1 MNSTPVNN
9 SILEEIQD
17 RILWLAIKMVD
28 HSNRG
33 RYQKGSPKLGGHQA
47 SSASVTTIMTYLF
60 FEFMGP
66 HDKISIKPHA
76 APVFHAVQYLLNQL
90 DEKYLTQLRA
100 FGGLQAYPSV
110 TKDPDN
116 VDFSTGSV
124 GLGPITPNFASLVE
138 KYLES
143 HFEYESKDSKYI
155 SLLGDAEL
163 DEGSVWEAIM
173 EPAIASLN
181 DVLWIVDL
189 NRQSLD
195 RVIPGVRAN
204 DWKNMFVAN
213 GWDVIDAKY
222 GAQLERAFASGNGD
236 LLKLWIDEMP
246 NQRYQYL
253 LRLDQNDLRKELTY
267 GFKHSKDLTKF
278 LDSYNDLDLYSMFR
292 NLGGHDFDKLR
303 EAFDQSTKT
312 SSPTVIFAYTF
323 KGWNLPILGLPRNH
337 STLLNPEQIEQLR
350 IKLNI
355 PEDNIWAKFNE
366 SSDAGT
372 HCNKKAKIFTKTNP
386 QNNSQINSIDIPSE
400 LNRPLPKFDIS
411 TQDYLQ
417 MILTEILR
425 SNHEL
430 SERIVTTSPDVATS
444 TSLAGWI
451 ANKNGLLWDDNQ
463 DKPEETNQT
472 SPATDLT
479 QFQDQYNDPL
489 QWIAS
494 PKGKHIELGISENNL
509 FMLLGQLGLSYE
521 RHNEILFP
529 IGTIY
534 DCFIRR
540 GLDALFYGTYSDSQ
554 FIFVGTPSGISLSG
568 EGGAHQSILSSSIG
582 IELPGISMYEP
593 CFAKEL
599 EWILLDSLNKIK
611 LRQGSTYLRLS
622 KKAIDQSTFILPE
635 APSEKD
641 KLRSKVIDGAY
652 VLKNSSIQNGS
663 EINDNLINI
672 FCCGA
677 IIPEVLE
684 ASKIL
689 EEWKVNVNV
698 INVTGPG
705 VLFQKYQNWVHS
717 KFQNSD
723 DSPNPLLKLLDGINT
738 KVPSITITD
747 SHPHSLVWIG
757 AALGSQTYS
766 LGINDFGQSG
776 EVEQLY
782 EEYML
787 DTQTIVDACLDALN
801 I

>member
-1 MNSTPVNN
+1 MTNDVSKN

-33 RYQKGSPKLGGHQA
+33 RYEKDSPKLGGHQA

-60 FEFMGP
+60 FEFMGSN
-66 HDKISIKPHA
+66 DKISVKPHA
-76 APVFHAVQYLLNQL
+76 APVFHAIQYLLGQL
-90 DEKYLTQLRA
+90 DKKYLTQLRS

-143 HFEYESKDSKYI
+143 HFEYTSNNSKYI

-173 EPAIASLN
+173 EPVIGKLN
-181 DVLWIVDL
+181 DVIWIVDL

-204 DWKNMFVAN
+204 DWKNMFYAN
-213 GWDVIDAKY
+213 GWNVIDAKY
-222 GAQLERAFASGNGD
+222 GTQLETAFSSNNGD
-236 LLKLWIDEMP
+236 LLKTWIDEMP

-253 LRLDQNDLRKELTY
+253 LRLDQNNLRSEVPQ
-267 GFKHSKDLTKF
+267 GFKHSKELSNF
-278 LDSYNDLDLYSMFR
+278 LNDYSDTQLYKMFR

-303 EAFDQSTKT
+303 DAFNQSVKS
-312 SSPTVIFAYTF
+312 SSPSVIFAYTF
-323 KGWNLPILGLPRNH
+323 KGWNLPTLGLPRNH
-337 STLLNPEQIEQLR
+337 STLLNPEQMEKLSQ
-350 IKLNI
+350 KLNI
-355 PEDNIWAKFNE
+355 PKEDIWAKLPE
-366 SSDAGT
+366 SSAAGK
-372 HCNKKAKIFTKTNP
+372 HCLQKGKIFSKTTKL
-386 QNNSQINSIDIPSE
+386 NSKHIDQINIPTE
-400 LNRPLPKFDIS
+400 LSRPLPKFDIS

-425 SNHEL
+425 SNPEL
-430 SERIVTTSPDVATS
+430 AERIVTTSPDVATS

-451 ANKNGLLWDDNQ
+451 ANKNGLLWDDQEENNINNNMDLNQ
-463 DKPEETNQT
+463 FHNEYD
-472 SPATDLT
+472 
-479 QFQDQYNDPL
+479 DPL
-489 QWIAS
+489 QWTSS

-509 FMLLGQLGLSYE
+509 FMLLGQLGLSFE

-540 GLDALFYGTYSDSQ
+540 GLDALFYGAYSNSQ
-554 FIFVGTPSGISLSG
+554 FIFVGTPSGITLSG

-611 LRQGSTYLRLS
+611 LRTGSTYLRLS
-622 KKAIDQSTFILPE
+622 KKAIKQSLFQLPE
-635 APSEKD
+635 NISEQQT
-641 KLRSKVIDGAY
+641 LRSKIINGAY
-652 VLKNSSIQNGS
+652 VLKNSHSNES
-663 EINDNLINI
+663 NTKLINI

-677 IIPEVLE
+677 IIPEVLQ
-684 ASKIL
+684 ATKIL
-689 EEWKVNVNV
+689 EEWEVDCNV

-705 VLFQKYQNWVHS
+705 VLFDKYQKWIHN
-717 KFQNSD
+717 KFNNGKSSVNQNPIIS
-723 DSPNPLLKLLDGINT
+723 LLDNINT
-738 KVPSITITD
+738 KVPAITVTD

-757 AALGSQTYS
+757 AALGAQTYS

-776 EVEQLY
+776 ELEKLY

-787 DTQTIVDACLDALN
+787 DSKTIVEACLDALN